1 MTEATNMWAYQTRV
15 GAPTISM
22 GSTIQMGGSPRVS
35 SRSTNSRVASVG
47 TKSCGETLKNLKRH
61 KHKQLKEWCQH
72 SRVSRRAFQCP
83 SAGILNRISS
93 DSCYMLGILANGSNE
108 NM

>member
-22 GSTIQMGGSPRVS
+22 GSTIQMGEVPRV
-35 SRSTNSRVASVG
+35 SRSTNSRVASVA
-47 TKSCGETLKNLKRH
+47 TKSFGETLKNLKRH

-83 SAGILNRISS
+83 RAEKN
-93 DSCYMLGILANGSNE
+93 
-108 NM
+108 